1 MIINFLGKDVIRLT
15 IEISI
20 LILVGLAYYFAD
32 YIKKYCKEIY
42 LVASVISLMSI
53 IHAIYILNGYSI
65 SYVPVL
71 KQFMRAIDSGAL
83 GGAFFILVMYMG
95 VFDMKYP
102 ISKRLRMNRGE
113 LSIIACIFTIPHNI
127 HYFFAFL
134 LNSKTIIQMSGIP
147 LWTNLMM
154 FSAGIFAIG
163 IMLPLFVTS
172 FRLIRK
178 KMTGKKWKSLQ
189 EFAYIFYA
197 MVFVQVLMVYISRP
211 SSLIRN
217 LNLIFYCLVFVTYTI
232 FKLKIL
238 IDKRY
243 MSKKSNLAVK

>member
-20 LILVGLAYYFAD
+20 LIIVGLAYYFAD

-154 FSAGIFAIG
+154 FSAGVFAIG

-197 MVFVQVLMVYISRP
+197 MVFVQVIMVYISKP
-211 SSLIRN
+211 SSLVRN
-217 LNLIFYCLVFVTYTI
+217 INLAFYCLVFISYTF
-232 FKLKIL
+232 FKVKI
-238 IDKRY
+238 I
-243 MSKKSNLAVK
+243 MEKKFAAKKTSLAVK

>member
-1 MIINFLGKDVIRLT
+1 MIRLV

-20 LILVGLAYYFAD
+20 FIIVALAYYFAD

-42 LVASVISLMSI
+42 IVTSVISLMSI
-53 IHAIYILNGYSI
+53 AHTIYLLNGYSI
-65 SYVPVL
+65 NYVVGL
-71 KQFMRAIDSGAL
+71 KQFMRAIDSGAM
-83 GGAFFILVMYMG
+83 GGAFFVMVMYMG
-95 VFDMKYP
+95 VFDMKYK

-113 LSIIACIFTIPHNI
+113 LSIIACIFTLPHNI

-134 LNSKTIIQMSGIP
+134 LNSKNIVKMTGIP

-154 FSAGIFAIG
+154 FSAGVFAIG

-197 MVFVQVLMVYISRP
+197 MVFVQVLMVYIAKP
-211 SSLIRN
+211 SSLVRN
-217 LNLIFYCLVFVTYTI
+217 VNLIFYCLVFMSYTI
-232 FKLKIL
+232 FKLKII
-238 IDKRY
+238 IDKKY
-243 MSKKSNLAVK
+243 TAKKASLAVK

>member
-1 MIINFLGKDVIRLT
+1 
-15 IEISI
+15 
-20 LILVGLAYYFAD
+20 
-32 YIKKYCKEIY
+32 
-42 LVASVISLMSI
+42 
-53 IHAIYILNGYSI
+53 
-65 SYVPVL
+65 
-71 KQFMRAIDSGAL
+71 
-83 GGAFFILVMYMG
+83 
-95 VFDMKYP
+95 
-102 ISKRLRMNRGE
+102 
-113 LSIIACIFTIPHNI
+113 
-127 HYFFAFL
+127 
-134 LNSKTIIQMSGIP
+134 
-147 LWTNLMM
+147 M
-154 FSAGIFAIG
+154 FSAGVFAIG